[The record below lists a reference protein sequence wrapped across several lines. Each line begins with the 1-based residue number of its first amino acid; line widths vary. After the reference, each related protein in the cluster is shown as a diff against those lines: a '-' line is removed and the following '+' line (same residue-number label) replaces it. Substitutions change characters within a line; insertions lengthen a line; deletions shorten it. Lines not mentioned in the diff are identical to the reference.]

1 MGLWGG
7 ITHRRLWWALFELIS
22 WGVRAKEIGEIMY
35 VSKVKGTGI
44 FKAMLGAF
52 KEFHDIQS

>member
-35 VSKVKGTGI
+35 VSKV
-44 FKAMLGAF
+44 
-52 KEFHDIQS
+52 